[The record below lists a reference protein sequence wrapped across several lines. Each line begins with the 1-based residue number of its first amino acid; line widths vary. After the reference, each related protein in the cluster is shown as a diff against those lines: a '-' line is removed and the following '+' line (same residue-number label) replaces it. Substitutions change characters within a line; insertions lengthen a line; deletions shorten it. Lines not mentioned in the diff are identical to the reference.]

1 MQKLV
6 VAARSAAKRLSIFRG
21 YVGERAV
28 EWGTKSVE
36 LSLYVREHR
45 ESLLFSM
52 KEVHIHRKT
61 DNTRFSPQSDKS
73 NDTYTCGN
81 IQHGEHVLHVCSTSL
96 LDQLRTTTETFPL
109 GSCSS
114 LSEL

>member
-45 ESLLFSM
+45 ESLFLD
-52 KEVHIHRKT
+52 ER
-61 DNTRFSPQSDKS
+61 
-73 NDTYTCGN
+73 
-81 IQHGEHVLHVCSTSL
+81 STHSQK
-96 LDQLRTTTETFPL
+96 D
-109 GSCSS
+109 
-114 LSEL
+114 